1 MNLMSAKTL
10 MIPEEVVNA
19 LRVPP
24 DDIEAEL
31 YKELALALYQRGM
44 LSSGK
49 ASALSG
55 LTRLQ
60 FEDLLG
66 HRRIRRHYGEEDL
79 QEDLNYGGCNQ

>member
-1 MNLMSAKTL
+1 MSAKTRN
-10 MIPEEVVNA
+10 IPEEIVNA
-19 LRVPP
+19 LRVPH
-24 DDIEAEL
+24 DAIEKEL
-31 YKELALALYQRGM
+31 YKELALALYQRGI

-66 HRRIRRHYGEEDL
+66 HRRIRRHYGEEEL
-79 QEDLNYGGCNQ
+79 EEDLSYAECNQ

>member
-10 MIPEEVVNA
+10 KIPGEIVNA

-24 DDIEAEL
+24 DDIETEL

-44 LSSGK
+44 LSSAK
-49 ASALSG
+49 ASELSG
-55 LTRLQ
+55 MTRLQ

-66 HRRIRRHYGEEDL
+66 HRRIRRHYGEEEL
-79 QEDLNYGGCNQ
+79 QEDLIYAGCNQ

>member
-1 MNLMSAKTL
+1 MSAKTL
-10 MIPEEVVNA
+10 KIPEEIINA

-24 DDIEAEL
+24 DDIESEL

-55 LTRLQ
+55 LTLLR

-66 HRRIRRHYGEEDL
+66 QRKVKRHYGEEEL
-79 QEDLNYGGCNQ
+79 QEDLEYAGCSL

>member
-1 MNLMSAKTL
+1 MSAKTL
-10 MIPEEVVNA
+10 KIPEEIVNA

-55 LTRLQ
+55 LTLLQ

-66 HRRIRRHYGEEDL
+66 QRRIRRHYGEEDL
-79 QEDLNYGGCNQ
+79 QEDLSYAGCNQ